1 MEYKKGDEVIVAIIK
16 GSNASRYKNMSIEN
30 IKEWTYNGEVVS
42 SGRKY
47 VTVKFG
53 YHVEKFEV
61 ENNYLQKYTCGGAD
75 YKLYKS
81 IEDILC
87 EREQEELYDY
97 LRSKFSMWSNPNISL
112 DALRQI
118 RNLIEGNEI

>member
-16 GSNASRYKNMSIEN
+16 GSNVSRYKDTSIEN
-30 IKEWTYNGEVVS
+30 IKEWTYNGEVLS

-61 ENNYLQKYTCGGAD
+61 ENNYLQKCTCGGAD

-81 IEDILC
+81 IEDVLC
-87 EREQEELYDY
+87 EHEQEKLYDY
-97 LRSKFSMWSNPNISL
+97 LRSKFSSWSNPNISL
-112 DALRQI
+112 DTLRKI
-118 RNLIEGNEI
+118 KDLIENDKI